1 MKRIIKDRHEYF
13 QIRLNSGNEF
23 AEAGNHLSRRV
34 VIDVNNFRIK
44 WIFVPQTKIHA
55 RGYKICKRTNI
66 IPHSRKE
73 YRTKILTASQ
83 Q

>member
-1 MKRIIKDRHEYF
+1 MNTFKYALILAMSSR
-13 QIRLNSGNEF
+13 SS
-23 AEAGNHLSRRV
+23 GNHLSRRV